1 MAALSDECCSS
12 SLEHEELN
20 AVIEELSNIPVDPPS
35 KRELCNNCSRP
46 VSVCWCAYLPVTP
59 LNIKSKLII
68 LQHPSEE
75 KRCLRTAKILEL
87 SLASGRCKV
96 IKGKKFSLNKN
107 VELRDLVGTS
117 QKTLLLFPS
126 TDSVELTNVDL
137 SVPHNVV
144 IIDGTW
150 SQARAMYNSS
160 PDIHSF
166 TKVEINVGK
175 PSNYV
180 IRTQPTEE
188 CLSTV
193 ETAAIT
199 LSYLESNPNIYEIL
213 TKPLEALCSFQLK
226 HGAVHH
232 FSKEYLILNGLY
244 KKPITRRIKKKL
256 RKHQDI
262 KNYIR

>member
-1 MAALSDECCSS
+1 MASIHAAAADDSDDTDID
-12 SLEHEELN
+12 
-20 AVIEELSNIPVDPPS
+20 AVIEQLANIPVDPPS
-35 KRELCNNCSRP
+35 KRQLCDKCSRP
-46 VSVCWCAYLPVTP
+46 ISVCWCSFLPIAP

-87 SLASGRCKV
+87 SLAAGRCKV
-96 IKGKKFSLNKN
+96 VKGKKFTFNKN
-107 VELRDLVGTS
+107 AELRDIVANPE
-117 QKTLLLFPS
+117 KTLLLFPS
-126 TDSVELTNVDL
+126 ADSLDLTNLDL
-137 SVPHNVV
+137 TVPYNVV

-160 PDIHSF
+160 PDIQTF

-199 LSYLESNPNIYEIL
+199 LSHLENNPNIYEIL
-213 TKPLEALCSFQLK
+213 TKPLQALCSFQLK

-244 KKPITRRIKKKL
+244 NKPITRKIKKKL
-256 RKHQDI
+256 RKHEDI
-262 KNYIR
+262 KSYIR